1 MPVITITKENYDAEV
16 LASDKTVLL
25 DFWAS
30 WCGPCRMLSPTVDA
44 IAEER
49 PDIKVGKVNVDEQN
63 ELAAQFGIMS
73 IPTLVVIKNG
83 QIVTQSYSR
92 KNPFWRCSPEQTKTA
107 PKIGAV
113 FSFSVVIVF
122 ADRAFR
128 IVEVMHR
135 AAFRTRFLRKSILL
149 HDTVLRCKKFQ
160 LHARRA
166 DIDLDRQRARDEI
179 RQVPENPARFAE
191 LDARLL
197 HKLHRYAAAQT
208 VNLSH
213 VLSPFSSM

>member
-73 IPTLVVIKNG
+73 IPAVLLFKNG
-83 QIVTQSYSR
+83 EVVANSVGYV
-92 KNPFWRCSPEQTKTA
+92 
-107 PKIGAV
+107 PKE
-113 FSFSVVIVF
+113 
-122 ADRAFR
+122 DLNAFVSAN
-128 IVEVMHR
+128 I
-135 AAFRTRFLRKSILL
+135 
-149 HDTVLRCKKFQ
+149 
-160 LHARRA
+160 
-166 DIDLDRQRARDEI
+166 
-179 RQVPENPARFAE
+179 
-191 LDARLL
+191 
-197 HKLHRYAAAQT
+197 
-208 VNLSH
+208 
-213 VLSPFSSM
+213 